1 MNDRILSYNRKA
13 KSLEELSKKFIEHF
27 EGRGSNVIQLDK
39 ITNRLGVERRRIYD
53 VINILESLNVVSKK
67 GKNNYEW
74 RGLSEA
80 VRTINKCIRE
90 GEDYKI

>member
-1 MNDRILSYNRKA
+1 MNEKILTYNRKA

-27 EGRGSNVIQLDK
+27 EAKGNNIIQLDK
-39 ITNRLGVERRRIYD
+39 ITHELGVERRRIYD

-80 VRTINKCIRE
+80 VRTIHRCMRE